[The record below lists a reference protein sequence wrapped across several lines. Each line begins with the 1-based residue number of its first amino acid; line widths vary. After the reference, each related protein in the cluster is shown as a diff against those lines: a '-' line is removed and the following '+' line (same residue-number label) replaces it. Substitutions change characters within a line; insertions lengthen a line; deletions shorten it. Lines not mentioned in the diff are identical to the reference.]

1 MSILKTLK
9 LAEKEKGQADP
20 FRSAKTRLIQNFETQ
35 LKCAE
40 AMVSGEVYMEARIE
54 TVEENGTKVR
64 KPIKHPVRHWY
75 WRDTEGNVRFCIRV
89 LNKRIGI
96 DQGKTDI
103 IVGKDENLPKTVK
116 SLLDTVNAGDFDEHL
131 KLAVAQRKK
140 RNSRVNFKNAID
152 LEASAPL
159 SNQPSANENQVRFPF

>member
-20 FRSAKTRLIQNFETQ
+20 FRSARTRLIQNLETQ

-40 AMVSGEVYMEARIE
+40 AMIKGETYMQARME

-64 KPIKHPVRHWY
+64 KTVNRPVRHWY
-75 WRDTEGNVRFCIRV
+75 WRDREGMVRFCIRV
-89 LNKRIGI
+89 LNKRIEI

-103 IVGKDENLPKTVK
+103 IVGKDEDLPKTVK
-116 SLLDTVNAGDFDEHL
+116 SLLDAVNAGDFDEHL
-131 KLAVAQRKK
+131 KHAVAQRKK
-140 RNSRVNFKNAID
+140 RKAG
-152 LEASAPL
+152 
-159 SNQPSANENQVRFPF
+159 

>member
-20 FRSAKTRLIQNFETQ
+20 FRSAKTRLIQNLETQ

-40 AMVSGEVYMEARIE
+40 AMVKGETYMLARME

-64 KPIKHPVRHWY
+64 KPVNRPVRHWY
-75 WRDTEGNVRFCIRV
+75 WRDSEGMVRFCIRV
-89 LNKRIGI
+89 LNKRIEV

-116 SLLDTVNAGDFDEHL
+116 SLLDAVNAGDFDEHV

-140 RNSRVNFKNAID
+140 RKAG
-152 LEASAPL
+152 
-159 SNQPSANENQVRFPF
+159 

>member
-20 FRSAKTRLIQNFETQ
+20 FHSAKIRLIQNLETQ

-40 AMVSGEVYMEARIE
+40 AMIKGETYMQARME

-64 KPIKHPVRHWY
+64 KPVNRPVRHWY
-75 WRDTEGNVRFCIRV
+75 WRDSEGMVRFCIRV
-89 LNKRIGI
+89 LNKRIEV

-116 SLLDTVNAGDFDEHL
+116 SLLDAVNAGDFDEHV

-140 RNSRVNFKNAID
+140 RKAG
-152 LEASAPL
+152 
-159 SNQPSANENQVRFPF
+159 